1 MMEDRRFHW
10 LMIRLAL
17 QQSIKSM
24 KGVIGMK
31 KGLLTLVCVISLL
44 MLCTCGKGAVTEV
57 HLNAEA
63 AADTYTAEDDL
74 YEAARMVILAE
85 KEESEKNVV
94 QEFGNDAYHGY
105 TLSKV
110 TVKKILKNETGQDV
124 AVKESLTIIENQFT
138 YESGNEKQVYHVN
151 YYNKMMPGKEYILY
165 LDYSASDK
173 WYFIVTGMQGKI
185 PVADDEELLCKD
197 IVADTAGEQDEGYED
212 LLSIQ
217 TEIRNQAIKRLD

>member
-1 MMEDRRFHW
+1 
-10 LMIRLAL
+10 
-17 QQSIKSM
+17 
-24 KGVIGMK
+24 MK

-110 TVKKILKNETGQDV
+110 TVKKILKNETGQDI
-124 AVKESLTIIENQFT
+124 AVKDCNIHDIPNYT
-138 YESGNEKQVYHVN
+138 YQVYDCQN
-151 YYNKMMPGKEYILY
+151 I
-165 LDYSASDK
+165 
-173 WYFIVTGMQGKI
+173 
-185 PVADDEELLCKD
+185 
-197 IVADTAGEQDEGYED
+197 TANGTALPEGG
-212 LLSIQ
+212 SW
-217 TEIRNQAIKRLD
+217 